1 MLSLTQQGGGCGIGT
16 QNVGEAS
23 PAMLICCALQQVNGE
38 YPNIALCS
46 APCNAYG
53 SDQPA
58 SYVSDGISGLLNGA
72 MMGMDVGGPVGALV
86 GALLVGGATIGL
98 KAYANS

>member
-1 MLSLTQQGGGCGIGT
+1 M
-16 QNVGEAS
+16 
-23 PAMLICCALQQVNGE
+23 NGN

-46 APCNAYG
+46 APCDAYA
-53 SDQPA
+53 SNQPA
-58 SYVSDGISGLLNGA
+58 SYVSDGISGIMNGA

-86 GALLVGGATIGL
+86 GALLLGGATIGL